1 MATDWLGMDSD
12 SDSGGDSGLAVPGY
26 LPWIFAAAD
35 SGAEGSWW
43 ERACGNPKRLGEFS
57 QAAFL
62 VRAQRMGFGLAVP
75 WGDSEKCDF
84 IVWARPAGR
93 LLRVQVKGTGRLYR
107 GGYDVQPVYSSRG
120 GRKKTYTAED
130 IDVLAAHVI
139 AGEKEFWYLLPV
151 AAIAGVK
158 SLRLFPDLK
167 GRNAQWEGYREA
179 WEWLGGSRD

>member
-1 MATDWLGMDSD
+1 MSSDWLGMESDSD
-12 SDSGGDSGLAVPGY
+12 SDGDSGLAVPGY
-26 LPWIFAAAD
+26 LPWIFAEAD
-35 SGAEGSWW
+35 SDASWW

-62 VRAQRMGFGLAVP
+62 VRAQRLGFGLAVP

-84 IVWARPAGR
+84 IVWRRPGGR

-179 WEWLGGSRD
+179 WEWLG